1 MDDDNLFSYGVITGN
16 VLNVMLVSEVLPMN
30 IAHTFVHFSIL
41 LVDLVVS
48 IRERY
53 YKSDSLWTIERLV
66 DKVSRWTHLVTVYSQ
81 SCHDLC

>member
-1 MDDDNLFSYGVITGN
+1 VDDDNLFSYGAITGN

-30 IAHTFVHFSIL
+30 IAHTFVRFSIL

-48 IRERY
+48 IRGRY
-53 YKSDSLWTIERLV
+53 YESDSLWTIERLV
-66 DKVSRWTHLVTVYSQ
+66 DKVSRRTHSVTVSSQ